1 MGLQGPAGP
10 TNAWVNQN
18 VAGVT
23 VSSSTNVTVGS
34 LNLPAGSYLLFA
46 KAKALRSGSTT
57 PTITCTLRNG
67 ATVLDELQTQ
77 LGSTSIPEAITL
89 HSAVTLAATTTVTVQ
104 CNRSSASGTGIVSHR
119 AFSAQAFTNLTV
131 Q

>member
-23 VSSSTNVTVGS
+23 VSSATNVTVSS

-46 KAKALRSGSTT
+46 KAKALRSGSTAIT
-57 PTITCTLRNG
+57 VTCTLRNG
-67 ATVLDELQTQ
+67 ATVLDELQSPLSNT
-77 LGSTSIPEAITL
+77 TPTVIAL

-104 CNRSSASGTGIVSHR
+104 CNRNAGTGIVSHR